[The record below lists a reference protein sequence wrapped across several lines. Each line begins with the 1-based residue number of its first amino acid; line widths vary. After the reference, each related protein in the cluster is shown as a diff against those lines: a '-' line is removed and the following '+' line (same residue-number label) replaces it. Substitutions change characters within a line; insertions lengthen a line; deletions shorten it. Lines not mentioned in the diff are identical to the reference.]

1 MMKLGLFMMP
11 LHNPNRNY
19 TKVLQEDREAIL
31 LAECLGFDEAWVG
44 EHYSAL
50 TEPIPDPLQFMATL
64 VPLTTSIKFGTSV
77 LNLPQHHPAVV
88 AGNCAMFDHLSEGRF
103 IMGIGPGGLGSDFEL
118 FKTMDKNRSEMMVE
132 SIETIHKIWSSDP
145 PYRIPGKYWDIT
157 IDSACQPRLGI
168 GPMLKPYQ
176 KPFPPLAVSAMSPAS
191 STARLAGERG
201 WGLISANFMPVG
213 HAKTHWQQYCA
224 GAEAAGRRP
233 DRADWRLARTIL
245 VTETDGEAADYLSA
259 NEGCSVGWYYAY
271 LRDNLATFKL
281 LKIFK
286 PSESI
291 PDEEV
296 TIPNCMDWMV
306 IHGGPNKVL
315 DQLVALVDAVGYF
328 GTLLLTHKDWDQ
340 PALHKRSMTLLAEKV
355 MPKFRQHLQTRQA
368 AE

>member
-1 MMKLGLFMMP
+1 MKLGLFMMP
-11 LHNPNRNY
+11 LHDPKRNY
-19 TKVLQEDREAIL
+19 TQVLQEDREAIL
-31 LAECLGFDEAWVG
+31 LAERLGYDEAWVG
-44 EHYSAL
+44 EHYSCT

-64 VPLTTSIKFGTSV
+64 IPITKTIKFGTSV

-157 IDSACQPRLGI
+157 IDSAYQPRLGI

-191 STARLAGERG
+191 QTARLAGERG

-233 DRADWRLARTIL
+233 DRDQWRLARSIL
-245 VTETDGEAADYLSA
+245 VTESDAEATDYLA
-259 NEGCSVGWYYAY
+259 AAEGCSVGWYYAY
-271 LRDNLATFKL
+271 LRDNLGTYKL

-286 PSESI
+286 PVESI

-296 TIPNCMDWMV
+296 TIPNCIDWMV
-306 IHGGPNKVL
+306 IHGSPAKVL
-315 DQLVALVDAVGYF
+315 DQLVALVDEVGYF
-328 GTLLLTHKDWDQ
+328 GTLLLTHKDWDK
-340 PALHKRSMTLLAEKV
+340 PALHQRSMTLLAEKV
-355 MPKFRQHLQTRQA
+355 MPKIRQHTETLQA